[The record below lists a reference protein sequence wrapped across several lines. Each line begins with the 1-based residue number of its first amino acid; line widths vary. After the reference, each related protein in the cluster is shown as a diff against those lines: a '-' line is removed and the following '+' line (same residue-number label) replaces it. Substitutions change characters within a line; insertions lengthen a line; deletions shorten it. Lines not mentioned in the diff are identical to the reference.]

1 MNKSKVLL
9 INWDNYPNNSV
20 GGVYA
25 WEKIL
30 VDSLTDFEFV
40 VANIVSNPNV
50 SGTYKIP
57 PHVTKVIEVPLFGS
71 FRSEEFHQEKGL
83 FSRIMRTTPYTINNL
98 FIPLYEAFLQN
109 LFSRRC
115 DYKSL
120 SEAIFQMHD
129 LFSRVDV
136 RRCIENPLTWD
147 KYIELLSSDNL
158 FRNVTMNDA
167 RFVFQIVQRII
178 QILSIKIP
186 KVDLVHCSL
195 AWVPSIIA
203 IIAKTESNC
212 PVIVTEHGVAFR
224 DLALYHST
232 YFSNGASS
240 ILWKVF
246 SSNILRAVYSIAD
259 VITPV
264 CYANAVWEEN
274 LGAAKSKIR
283 VLYNGIDTE
292 KFRPLDNYLPDNE
305 QSMTDSKNDQPRA
318 PTIVYVGRVEVLKD
332 VMNLIQSMKYVQERI
347 PDVQCLIYGISTDLD
362 YSLLCL
368 DTVAKLGLENN
379 IKFMGK
385 TTQVEKVYNIA
396 DVIVLSSIAEGFP
409 YSIIE
414 AMACR
419 RAIVA
424 TDVGGIREA
433 LEGCG
438 LLVRSRHPIEL
449 GNAIVTLL
457 KNRNLREELAAA
469 AFKRVHDKFKV
480 DQCISTYRNEYIYW
494 INAYKKS
501 AEGAISS
508 LLLKGM

>member
-1 MNKSKVLL
+1 MTKSKVLL

-50 SGTYKIP
+50 SGIYKIP
-57 PHVTKVIEVPLFGS
+57 AHVTKIIDVPLFGS
-71 FRSEEFHQEKGL
+71 FRYEEFYEEKGL
-83 FSRIMRTTPYTINNL
+83 FTRIMRTTSYTIDNIFSPL
-98 FIPLYEAFLQN
+98 FEQLLQN

-115 DYKSL
+115 DHKLL
-120 SEAIFQMHD
+120 SEAIYQLHD
-129 LFSRVDV
+129 LFLRFDV
-136 RRCIENPLTWD
+136 RKCIENPLAWD
-147 KYIELLSSDNL
+147 KYIEVLSNDSL
-158 FRNVTMNDA
+158 FRNVSMSDA
-167 RFVFQIVQRII
+167 RFVFQLVQRLV

-195 AWVPSIIA
+195 AWIPSIIA

-246 SSNILRAVYSIAD
+246 SSNLMRAVYSIAD

-274 LGAAKSKIR
+274 LGAAKSKIK
-283 VLYNGIDTE
+283 VLYNGIDTN
-292 KFRPLDNYLPDNE
+292 KFRPLDDPSHSDEKNI
-305 QSMTDSKNDQPRA
+305 TDGSSDQPRA
-318 PTIVYVGRVEVLKD
+318 PTVVYVGRVEILKD
-332 VMNLIQSMKYVQERI
+332 VMNLIQSMKYVQESI

-368 DTVAKLGLENN
+368 DTVTKLGLDNN

-385 TTQVEKVYNIA
+385 TTQPEKVYSIA
-396 DVIVLSSIAEGFP
+396 DIVVLSSIAEGFP

-419 RAIVA
+419 RPIVA

-438 LLVRSRHPIEL
+438 LLVRSRHPFEL
-449 GNAIVTLL
+449 GNAIITLL
-457 KNRNLREELAAA
+457 KNRDLREQFASA
-469 AFKRVHDKFKV
+469 AFKRVHERFTV
-480 DQCISTYRNEYIYW
+480 DQCISTYRNEYNYW

-501 AEGAISS
+501 EEGAFNSP
-508 LLLKGM
+508 LCKGL